1 MNTPISRGRLWTGRI
16 LSGIAVL
23 FMLFDSISK
32 LLKVSQSVEGSIAL
46 GYAEHH
52 VLIIGILGLVS
63 TIVYAFPRTA
73 PLGAIL
79 LTGYFGGA
87 IATQIRMD
95 APLFSNVLFSVY
107 LAIFVWGGIWLRDE
121 RVRKLFSL

>member
-107 LAIFVWGGIWLRDE
+107 LAIFVWGGIWLRDD
-121 RVRKLFSL
+121 RVRRLFSL